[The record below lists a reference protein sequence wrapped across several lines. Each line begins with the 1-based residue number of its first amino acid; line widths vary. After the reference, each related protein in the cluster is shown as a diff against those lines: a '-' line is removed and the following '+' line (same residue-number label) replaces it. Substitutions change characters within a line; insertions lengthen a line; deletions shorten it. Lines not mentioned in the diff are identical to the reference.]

1 MGSIIPSFRDL
12 DTTKDQYNTFS
23 NTMVDNGI
31 TVDLSYDQWCDLFEV
46 NGCVEDLL
54 DLYVVPNSRS
64 EVINEDNAI
73 VADRDEMSFLME
85 VVTTPPRTE
94 PREFEV
100 LVEPTLEE
108 RYREINITTDK
119 GHLIDDY
126 YEQYGDNGDD

>member
-1 MGSIIPSFRDL
+1 MGGIIPSFRDL